1 MKATKKGI
9 LLVNLGSPDS
19 PAVSDARKFLREF
32 LMDGRVWNFPL
43 LLSLTFVLRPA
54 DNIFLKSEFSG
65 ISDKVRSL
73 GKS

>member
-1 MKATKKGI
+1 MKATRKGI

-19 PAVSDARKFLREF
+19 MVGGDARKFSGEF

-43 LLSLTFVLRPA
+43 SLSLALRQA